1 MVKIIASAILLT
13 TIVSLHSSTSNET
26 IGTNTDPVD
35 RVHQAFP
42 SLTDEDMA
50 EFVKVYDKAQ
60 FSSEKEWLYTFSHE
74 PGLRCGVRASACHS
88 FVHRELTFYAAI
100 P

>member
-1 MVKIIASAILLT
+1 M
-13 TIVSLHSSTSNET
+13 HSSTSNET

-74 PGLRCGVRASACHS
+74 PGLRCGVRAQLVAR
-88 FVHRELTFYAAI
+88 FVNRALIFYTAI